1 MSKSLPS
8 PTPHRARKK
17 LTPMQRV
24 LKRFPKA
31 ACIEV
36 SGCTFA
42 VFSCGV
48 IDSATLLALAH
59 TRRQAWIEAER
70 KL

>member
-1 MSKSLPS
+1 MTQRCP
-8 PTPHRARKK
+8 PTPRRHRK
-17 LTPMQRV
+17 LTPKQRV

-36 SGCTFA
+36 SGCTVA

-59 TRRQAWIEAER
+59 TRRQAWIEAAR

>member
-1 MSKSLPS
+1 MTK
-8 PTPHRARKK
+8 KK
-17 LTPMQRV
+17 LTSKQSV
-24 LKRFPKA
+24 LKKFPRA
-31 ACIEV
+31 SCIEV

-59 TRRQAWIEAER
+59 TQRQAWIEAAR
-70 KL
+70 KI

>member
-1 MSKSLPS
+1 MTENSQSDKEQRTA
-8 PTPHRARKK
+8 PTAK
-17 LTPMQRV
+17 QRV

-31 ACIEV
+31 ACIEA

-48 IDSATLLALAH
+48 IDSATMLGENGVIQVAIH
-59 TRRQAWIEAER
+59 GDMT
-70 KL
+70 

>member
-1 MSKSLPS
+1 MAELHS
-8 PTPHRARKK
+8 PDKRSATNLTAR
-17 LTPMQRV
+17 QRV

-31 ACIEV
+31 ACIEA

-48 IDSATLLALAH
+48 IDSAALLALAH
-59 TRRQAWIEAER
+59 TKRQAWIEAAR